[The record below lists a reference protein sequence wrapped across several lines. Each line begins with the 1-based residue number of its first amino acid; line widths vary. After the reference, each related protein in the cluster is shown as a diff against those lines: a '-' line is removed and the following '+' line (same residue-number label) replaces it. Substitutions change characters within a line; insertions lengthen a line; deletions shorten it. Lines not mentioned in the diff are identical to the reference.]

1 MKRELQILKMRSVLD
16 PKRHYKRDDSKALAS
31 EFSQIGTIIQGS
43 TEFFNSR
50 LLNKDRKDTIAG
62 EILATEEYTGRFR
75 KKYDQ
80 LQIAK
85 ASGQKSFYKSL
96 KHKRSGGVKKR

>member
-1 MKRELQILKMRSVLD
+1 MRSVLD
-16 PKRHYKRDDSKALAS
+16 PKRHYKKDDSKALAS

-50 LLNKDRKDTIAG
+50 LLKKHQKNTIAG
-62 EILATEEYTGRFR
+62 EILATEECTDRFR

-85 ASGQKSFYKSL
+85 ASGQKSFYQNL
-96 KHKRSGGVKKR
+96 KYKRSGGVNKR